1 MEGVSVD
8 TRQLII
14 DSARKVIGK
23 NGFSNTRISDIVSEA
38 GLAQGTFY
46 LYFKN
51 KKDVIEEIGDQ
62 MIITQSE
69 KIKVL
74 EDIGS
79 TITKAE
85 FIRKIYEVFDSY
97 TIFFHNNAEILR
109 VLAVEVDPAN
119 RPLITDIIARIH
131 KTFVR
136 FFKVGQDSGIIR
148 KMDYDSIA
156 QLAIMAVM
164 QFFFSTISKA
174 SAFPSTDKIRSF
186 VDMCLFGIM
195 AGRDA

>member
-1 MEGVSVD
+1 VD

>member
-1 MEGVSVD
+1 MD

>member
-14 DSARKVIGK
+14 DSARKVISRK
-23 NGFSNTRISDIVSEA
+23 GFASTRISDIVSDA

-51 KKDVIEEIGDQ
+51 KQDVIEEIGNQ
-62 MIITQSE
+62 MIVLQSE
-69 KIKVL
+69 KIQAF
-74 EDIGS
+74 ESIGN
-79 TITKAE
+79 TITRSE

-97 TIFFHNNAEILR
+97 MIFFQNNADILR
-109 VLAVEVDPAN
+109 VLAIEVDPAN
-119 RPLITDIIARIH
+119 QPMIMDIIARIH
-131 KTFVR
+131 KAFVH

-156 QLAIMAVM
+156 QLTIMAVM
-164 QFFFSTISKA
+164 QFFFSTITKA
-174 SAFPSTDKIRSF
+174 SAFPSTEKIRSF

-195 AGRDA
+195 VGRDA